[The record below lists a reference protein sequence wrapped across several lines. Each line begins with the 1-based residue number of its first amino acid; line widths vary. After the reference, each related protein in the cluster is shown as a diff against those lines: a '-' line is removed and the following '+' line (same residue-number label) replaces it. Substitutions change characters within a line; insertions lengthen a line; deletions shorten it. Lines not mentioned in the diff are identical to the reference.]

1 MQYLLRD
8 SSGYTSVSIESNLLR
23 TRDIFI
29 KGEITSD
36 SAIDF
41 HMSLMSLVREETTD
55 PIRIWIS
62 SCGGDVQA
70 ALFII
75 DLIRNC
81 PCEVQL
87 IACDKAYSA
96 AALILAAGPSGRR
109 YVVNSSEV
117 MIHEISTNING
128 QYTSIKNMTDKA
140 MRVYDRVNKILSE
153 STGRNISD
161 IESSVAYDNF
171 MTAEEAVEFG
181 LADCVLNEKEVQ
193 SVILGK
199 WR

>member
-1 MQYLLRD
+1 MQYIIRD
-8 SSGYTSVSIESNLLR
+8 SSGYTSVSLEANLLR
-23 TRDIFI
+23 SRDIFI
-29 KGEITSD
+29 NGEITSG
-36 SAIDF
+36 SAMDF
-41 HMSLMSLVREETTD
+41 HMSLMALVREGITD

-75 DLIRNC
+75 DIIQNC

-87 IACDKAYSA
+87 IVCDKAYSA
-96 AALILAAGPSGRR
+96 AALILAAGPFGRR
-109 YVVNSSEV
+109 YAINNSEV

-128 QYTSIKNMTDKA
+128 QYTSIRNMTDKA
-140 MRVYDRVNKILSE
+140 MRVYDRVNRILSKA
-153 STGRNISD
+153 TGREISD
-161 IESSVAYDNF
+161 IETSVAYDNF

-181 LADCVLNEKEVQ
+181 IADHVLSEGEIQ
-193 SVILGK
+193 SILLGE